1 MKRQKSI
8 FLNLGILALMS
19 CSVPE
24 VGPVGFDKE
33 YLVSGYVYMPDSVTP
48 LANAHVTVEDF
59 GTMKNFVGYGET
71 SKTHAERTDEHGYFE
86 FSIKDGAARRIEIS
100 AYFQPQCDT
109 ADVEYLYETDRKII
123 WYTKKHCFENLTLY
137 SHVMEHPKRPPY
149 TIPSYPIIGDSVLV
163 HINPT
168 SILSGASYIMH
179 ISLIED
185 DRDTIFS
192 MNYNGTSA
200 EEMFYV
206 PKTADVMKKHRIYVR
221 ENNGS
226 VYLKVNLREK

>member
-1 MKRQKSI
+1 MKNIKFCISLLI
-8 FLNLGILALMS
+8 ITLLSG
-19 CSVPE
+19 CSTWGE
-24 VGPVGFDKE
+24 VGFEHE

-48 LANAHVTVEDF
+48 LSGAVVRVNDYGLFKETI
-59 GTMKNFVGYGET
+59 GYGET
-71 SKTHAERTDEHGYFE
+71 SFFYSTHADENGF
-86 FSIKDGAARRIEIS
+86 FKIQIDKGAARKIDID
-100 AYFQPQCDT
+100 AYYYPKCDT
-109 ADVEYLYETDRKII
+109 AELEYHYKAYNTVIN
-123 WYTKKHCFENLTLY
+123 YTKKHCFENLTLY
-137 SHVMEHPKRPPY
+137 SHVLEDPKRPSY

-206 PKTADVMKKHRIYVR
+206 PETADVMKKHRIYVR

-226 VYLKVNLREK
+226 AYLKVTLREK